1 MAIFPP
7 NVDPMGWNVGLFF
20 AVSRYGDALHLQGRG
35 LQEGDFTYVAFPA
48 EPTPDDTRWSDWRRA
63 VLLAT
68 GLLWLSSFSVSTLR
82 NVLDHMPSLDV
93 VIVMRLA
100 TCLVG
105 CLFCYIIHLIL
116 DRLEHRSL
124 RLRLIAGAVLIV
136 VVADGF
142 TWVNALAIGWVL
154 PSVAK
159 TQNTPSQII
168 LAVLYWVWLF
178 FGWTAMYLAI
188 RYNFTARAQERRW
201 IALQRHAHVAQMRA
215 LRNQISP
222 HFFFNTLNSISSL
235 ILDRTDEAEAMVARL
250 AAFFRAGLAVD
261 PLEDITLAE
270 EIALQR
276 LYLEIEKVRFP
287 DMNFDLT
294 GTDNVKDA
302 LVPPLILQPLVENA
316 VKHGVAGSALP
327 VTIAVTAHAD
337 RDQLVLRVHNDVPV
351 TAASAT
357 NGTGTGLRN
366 VSERLS
372 LRFGDDA
379 SFAAGPSVPHGFTV
393 TFSLPLR
400 WAK

>member
-1 MAIFPP
+1 M
-7 NVDPMGWNVGLFF
+7 VG
-20 AVSRYGDALHLQGRG
+20 ACGEQGRG
-35 LQEGDFTYVAFPA
+35 LQEGDFTFVAFPA
-48 EPTPDDTRWSDWRRA
+48 EATPDDPRWSDWRRA

-82 NVLDHMPSLDV
+82 NVLDHVPNLDIIV
-93 VIVMRLA
+93 VARLA
-100 TCLVG
+100 TCIVG
-105 CLFCYIIHLIL
+105 CLLCYLIHLIL
-116 DRLEHRSL
+116 DRLEHRSF
-124 RLRLIAGAVLIV
+124 RFRLIIGAILIV

-142 TWVNALAIGWVL
+142 TWVNALGIGWVL
-154 PSVAK
+154 PTVARVQ
-159 TQNTPSQII
+159 TTPSQII
-168 LAVLYWVWLF
+168 QAVFYWVWLF

-188 RYNFTARAQERRW
+188 RYNFTARQQERRW
-201 IALQRHAHVAQMRA
+201 IALQRHAHAAQMRA

-235 ILDRTDEAEAMVARL
+235 ILDRRTDEAEAMVARL

-287 DMNFDLT
+287 DMSFDLA
-294 GTDNVKDA
+294 GTDSVGQA
-302 LVPPLILQPLVENA
+302 LVPPLILQPLIENA
-316 VKHGVAGSALP
+316 VKHGIAGSALP

-337 RDQLVLRVHNDVPV
+337 RDRLVLRVHNDVPV
-351 TAASAT
+351 TAGAAT

-379 SFAAGPSVPHGFTV
+379 SFSAGPSAPRGFTV

-400 WAK
+400 WAR

>member
-1 MAIFPP
+1 M
-7 NVDPMGWNVGLFF
+7 
-20 AVSRYGDALHLQGRG
+20 
-35 LQEGDFTYVAFPA
+35 QEGDFTFVAFSA
-48 EPTPDDTRWSDWRRA
+48 EPTPDDTRWSDWRRTVLFATA
-63 VLLAT
+63 V
-68 GLLWLSSFSVSTLR
+68 LWLSSFSVTTLR
-82 NVLDHMPSLDV
+82 NVLDRMPSLDI

-116 DRLEHRSL
+116 DRLERRSL
-124 RLRLIAGAVLIV
+124 RFKVIAGAVLIIV
-136 VVADGF
+136 VSDGF

-159 TQNTPSQII
+159 AQNTPSQII
-168 LAVLYWVWLF
+168 LAVFYWVWLF

-188 RYNFTARAQERRW
+188 RYNFTARQQERRW
-201 IALQRHAHVAQMRA
+201 IAVQRHAHAAQMRA

-235 ILDRTDEAEAMVARL
+235 ILDRRTDEAEAMVTRL

-294 GTDNVKDA
+294 GTDSVKDA

-327 VTIAVTAHAD
+327 ITIAVTAHAD
-337 RDQLVLRVHNDVPV
+337 GDRLALRVHNDVPA
-351 TAASAT
+351 TAGCAT
-357 NGTGTGLRN
+357 EGTGTGLRN

-379 SFAAGPSVPHGFTV
+379 SFAAGPSAPRGFTV

-400 WAK
+400 WAQ

>member
-1 MAIFPP
+1 M
-7 NVDPMGWNVGLFF
+7 
-20 AVSRYGDALHLQGRG
+20 QGRG
-35 LQEGDFTYVAFPA
+35 LQEGDFTFVAYPA
-48 EPTPDDTRWSDWRRA
+48 DPAPADTQWGGWRRG
-63 VLLAT
+63 VLIAT

-82 NVLDHMPSLDV
+82 NALDHMPSLDI
-93 VIVMRLA
+93 VIIVRLA

-105 CLFCYIIHLIL
+105 CLFCYVIHLIL

-124 RLRLIAGAVLIV
+124 RFRVIAGAILII

-159 TQNTPSQII
+159 VQNTASQII
-168 LAVLYWVWLF
+168 LAVVYWVWLF
-178 FGWTAMYLAI
+178 FGWTAMYLTI
-188 RYNFTARAQERRW
+188 RYNFNARQQERRW
-201 IALQRHAHVAQMRA
+201 IALQRHAHAAQMRA

-235 ILDRTDEAEAMVARL
+235 ILDRRTDEAEAMVARL

-287 DMNFDLT
+287 DMDFDLT
-294 GTDNVKDA
+294 GTDGVKDA

-327 VTIAVTAHAD
+327 VTIAVMAHAD
-337 RDQLVLRVHNDVPV
+337 GDQLVLRVHNDVP
-351 TAASAT
+351 ASAACGT
-357 NGTGTGLRN
+357 SGTGTGLRN

-379 SFAAGPSVPHGFTV
+379 AFTAGPTEPRGFTV
-393 TFSLPLR
+393 ILSLPLR
-400 WAK
+400 WAQ